1 MKPDSSYN
9 PNQSRLEID
18 PAIPEGKMLV
28 QFDGL
33 CILCSRTV
41 HFILKRDR
49 KRKFLFQTLQQFS
62 EAQSFDTVVVTDRK
76 STFQYFDAVLKIG
89 YELGGVYKLIAIA
102 RMIPRSWRHSLYL
115 WIAKNRF
122 QWFGMRESCYL
133 PSEEEK
139 ERFI

>member
-1 MKPDSSYN
+1 MNPDSSYKS
-9 PNQSRLEID
+9 NQSRLKD
-18 PAIPEGKMLV
+18 NSAIPEGKILV

-62 EAQSFDTVVVTDRK
+62 KDQHFDTVVVIDQK

-89 YELGGVYKLIAIA
+89 YELGGIYQLIAVFRI
-102 RMIPRSWRHSLYL
+102 IPQSWRHSSYL

-122 QWFGMRESCYL
+122 QWFGMRESCHL

>member
-1 MKPDSSYN
+1 MKPDSSYKS
-9 PNQSRLEID
+9 NQSRLKD
-18 PAIPEGKMLV
+18 NSAIPEGKILV

-62 EAQSFDTVVVTDRK
+62 EAQSFDTVVVTDRQ
-76 STFQYFDAVLKIG
+76 SSFQYFDAVLKIG

-122 QWFGMRESCYL
+122 NWFGKRESCFL
-133 PSEEEK
+133 PTEEEK

>member
-9 PNQSRLEID
+9 PNQSRLKD
-18 PAIPEGKMLV
+18 NPAIPEGKILV

-33 CILCSRTV
+33 CILCSRTI

-49 KRKFLFQTLQQFS
+49 KKKFLFQTLQHLYK
-62 EAQSFDTVVVTDRK
+62 AQHFDTVVVTDRQ
-76 STFQYFDAVLKIG
+76 SSFQYFDAVLKIG
-89 YELGGVYKLIAIA
+89 YELGGIYQLIAVFRI
-102 RMIPRSWRHSLYL
+102 IPRSWRHSLYL